1 MTSFVKMHALG
12 NDFMVIDAREQPLSL
27 TAQQVR
33 NLADRHTGV
42 GFDQLIL
49 IEQGPRLRFWNSDG
63 NEVGACGNGSRAA
76 AVLLGGSTTLETT
89 GGTLSAIAAGS
100 HAEIDMGKARFG
112 WDDVPLAYPMDTSS
126 LPLAWDQLA
135 HPVALSVGNPH
146 AVFEVEDVDS
156 IPLETL
162 GPRIEQ
168 DPVFPEGVNVGIVQ
182 RLAPDHLRL
191 RVWERGAGLTRA
203 CGTGA
208 VAAVAALS
216 RRHRLA
222 ETVIVSLPGG
232 DLQIRTDSAGH
243 LHLAGPALIA
253 FRGNIDLEQHA

>member
-1 MTSFVKMHALG
+1 
-12 NDFMVIDAREQPLSL
+12 
-27 TAQQVR
+27 
-33 NLADRHTGV
+33 
-42 GFDQLIL
+42 
-49 IEQGPRLRFWNSDG
+49 
-63 NEVGACGNGSRAA
+63 
-76 AVLLGGSTTLETT
+76 VLLGGSTTLETT
-89 GGTLSAIAAGS
+89 GGTLSATAAGS